1 MADLSDAARGAL
13 KYWAQIEAGA
23 QAKLTTAQLWDSI
36 RLVATEQGLETPGA
50 SAIGVGQLRAYA
62 SSIRNSSG
70 ALGAALDTFRND
82 GIDSAIPSA
91 QMSTAP
97 WSRVQAEMNTLAK
110 YQVRFEYQSID
121 AAGVQ
126 QTQWMTQLFRGAIP
140 TTVGELLASMQTYG
154 QLAGTAPQ
162 GDFAGFGDV
171 QILAI

>member
-1 MADLSDAARGAL
+1 MADLSDAAKSAL

-50 SAIGVGQLRAYA
+50 SAIGVGQLRVYA
-62 SSIRNSSG
+62 ASIRNSSA

-82 GIDSAIPSA
+82 GIDSAISSA
-91 QMSTAP
+91 HISTAP

-121 AAGVQ
+121 AAGQQ

-154 QLAGTAPQ
+154 QLADTALQ
-162 GDFAGFGDV
+162 GDFAGFGNV